1 MRQIV
6 ATILL
11 ILYSVCSTGAT
22 IHLHHCGKNTDISWS
37 QDAKKL
43 HDQCPH
49 CQDNH
54 AEILFQQDLCTDSS
68 SCKDVQVEL
77 KSDYDQLQSKS
88 SFDFNN
94 PISPCFTILHW
105 IVRSLY
111 VPISLEQSSNYH
123 HYSFHIHDD
132 PVYLKHCVLII

>member
-22 IHLHHCGKNTDISWS
+22 IHLHHCGKNTDISLS
-37 QDAKKL
+37 QNSKSL

-49 CQDNH
+49 CQDDHTESFIQHDTCSEGN
-54 AEILFQQDLCTDSS
+54 
-68 SCKDVQVEL
+68 SCKDMQVEL
-77 KSDYDQLQSKS
+77 KSDSDQLQTKS
-88 SFDFNN
+88 SFDFTNQLS
-94 PISPCFTILHW
+94 PIYTILHW
-105 IVRSLY
+105 IASHVF
-111 VPISLEQSSNYH
+111 VPISLEQPSPYKH
-123 HYSFHIHDD
+123 FTFHNNED